1 MVYVAGNYN
10 NTLFL
15 PSYISGQTVFI
26 RNAKGSPFTVLVAAQ
41 TGQNIIFGGG
51 GSGNSFTLQTNKGVI
66 LGCDGSKWVVFAQ
79 Y

>member
-10 NTLFL
+10 NVLYL
-15 PSYISGQTVFI
+15 PSYISGQIVYI
-26 RNAKGSPFTVLVAAQ
+26 RNAKGSPYYVLVAAQ
-41 TGQNIIFGGG
+41 TGQNIIFSAG
-51 GSGNSFTLQTNKGVI
+51 GSGNSFSLQTNKGAI